1 MCLKIVDLYKMLIK
15 ELNIR
20 VCDSYFDNLIKAK
33 KLETKYILIDEKNY
47 KDVVVY
53 FTRYVHNKSIKIL
66 SLYYHELMGKIRKAE
81 GKNYLVVDNYML
93 VKVLGKEKKI

>member
-1 MCLKIVDLYKMLIK
+1 MLIK

-20 VCDSYFDNLIKAK
+20 ACDSYFDNLIKAK

-47 KDVVVY
+47 KDIVVY
-53 FTRYVHNKSIKIL
+53 FTRYVHNKSIKNL
-66 SLYYHELMGKIRKAE
+66 SLYYHELMGKIEKAE
-81 GKNYLVVDNYML
+81 GKNYLAVDNYML